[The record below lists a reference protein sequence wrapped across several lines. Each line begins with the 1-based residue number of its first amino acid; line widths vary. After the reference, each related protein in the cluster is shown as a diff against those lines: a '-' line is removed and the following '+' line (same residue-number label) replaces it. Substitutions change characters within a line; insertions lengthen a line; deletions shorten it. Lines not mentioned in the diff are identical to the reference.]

1 MSELFSEYPPR
12 SLRSAPEDG
21 GGRWADKLTDSLG
34 VRGSGIARSAS
45 TYVSPVPY
53 RKREQYSDD
62 ERGWDA
68 SNTTR
73 RVYALRSE
81 LYCE

>member
-1 MSELFSEYPPR
+1 MSELDRRLPAGCRELEEVVTSGQR
-12 SLRSAPEDG
+12 RLRGYAS
-21 GGRWADKLTDSLG
+21 G
-34 VRGSGIARSAS
+34 VRGLGIARSAS

-81 LYCE
+81 LYCK